1 MLKVKK
7 MPSEHAI
14 LSASGSHRWLACTPS
29 ARLEQEFSD
38 TDSTASLEGTAA
50 HSLAEHKLK
59 KKLKMQ
65 STRPNTIYDND
76 EMEMYT
82 DDYSD
87 YVVEQYTKAKRYDE
101 NAKVLIEQRL
111 DFSCYVPEGFGTGD
125 AVIVSK
131 GKLHIIDLKYGLG
144 VLVNA
149 EKNPQMM
156 LYALGALRKYEK
168 EYEIKKVK
176 LTIFQ
181 PRRENVTTW
190 ETTTAALK
198 KWANKI
204 LRPKAEIA
212 YRGTGKYEPGA
223 HCQFCKAAIKC
234 RARAEEKLKLAKEEF
249 KKPPLITDNEIESVL
264 AKIPDIKKW
273 CDDIM
278 EYALE
283 KALNKKKWEGFKI
296 VAGRGTRKYLNEE
309 AIVDALNKAGYYDI
323 YKKSLLPITEMEKL
337 MTKKTFSEVL
347 GKLVGKT
354 EGKPTLVSL
363 DDKRP
368 ELNTIQAKNEFK
380 EEK

>member
-1 MLKVKK
+1 

-38 TDSTASLEGTAA
+38 TESTASLEGTAA

-156 LYALGALRKYEK
+156 LYALGALKKYEK

-204 LRPKAEIA
+204 LRPKAEMA
-212 YRGTGKYEPGA
+212 YRGAGKYEPGA

-283 KALNKKKWEGFKI
+283 KALNGKKWEGFKI

-309 AIVDALNKAGYYDI
+309 AVVEALNKAGYYDI

>member
-1 MLKVKK
+1 

-111 DFSCYVPEGFGTGD
+111 DFSCYVPERFGTGD

-204 LRPKAEIA
+204 LRPKAEMA

-283 KALNKKKWEGFKI
+283 KALNGKKWEGFKI

-309 AIVDALNKAGYYDI
+309 AVVEALNKAGYYDI

>member
-1 MLKVKK
+1 M
-7 MPSEHAI
+7 
-14 LSASGSHRWLACTPS
+14 
-29 ARLEQEFSD
+29 
-38 TDSTASLEGTAA
+38 
-50 HSLAEHKLK
+50 
-59 KKLKMQ
+59 
-65 STRPNTIYDND
+65 
-76 EMEMYT
+76 
-82 DDYSD
+82 
-87 YVVEQYTKAKRYDE
+87 
-101 NAKVLIEQRL
+101 
-111 DFSCYVPEGFGTGD
+111 
-125 AVIVSK
+125 
-131 GKLHIIDLKYGLG
+131 
-144 VLVNA
+144 
-149 EKNPQMM
+149 
-156 LYALGALRKYEK
+156 
-168 EYEIKKVK
+168 
-176 LTIFQ
+176 
-181 PRRENVTTW
+181 
-190 ETTTAALK
+190 
-198 KWANKI
+198 
-204 LRPKAEIA
+204 A

-283 KALNKKKWEGFKI
+283 KALNGKKWEGFKI

-309 AIVDALNKAGYYDI
+309 AVVEALNKAGYYDI

>member
-1 MLKVKK
+1 

-190 ETTTAALK
+190 ETTAAVLK

-204 LRPKAEIA
+204 LRPKAEMA
-212 YRGTGKYEPGA
+212 YRGTGKYEPGL

-283 KALNKKKWEGFKI
+283 KAQNGKKWEGFKI

-309 AIVDALNKAGYYDI
+309 AVVEVLNKAGYYDI

>member
-1 MLKVKK
+1 

-29 ARLEQEFSD
+29 ARLEQEFND

-204 LRPKAEIA
+204 LRPKAEMA

-234 RARAEEKLKLAKEEF
+234 RARAEEKLKLAKEDF

-283 KALNKKKWEGFKI
+283 KALNGKKWEGFKI

-309 AIVDALNKAGYYDI
+309 AVVAALNKAGYYDI

>member
-1 MLKVKK
+1 

-87 YVVEQYTKAKRYDE
+87 YVVEQYTKAKKYDE

-204 LRPKAEIA
+204 LRPKAEMA

-283 KALNKKKWEGFKI
+283 KALNGKKWEGFKI

-309 AIVDALNKAGYYDI
+309 AVVAALNKAGYYDI

-347 GKLVGKT
+347 GKLVCKT

>member
-1 MLKVKK
+1 

-87 YVVEQYTKAKRYDE
+87 YVVEQYTKVKRYDE

-204 LRPKAEIA
+204 LRPKAEMA

-283 KALNKKKWEGFKI
+283 KALNGKKWEGFKI

-309 AIVDALNKAGYYDI
+309 AVVAALNKAGYYYI

>member
-1 MLKVKK
+1 MKVKK

-190 ETTTAALK
+190 ETTAAVLK

-204 LRPKAEIA
+204 LRPKAEMA
-212 YRGTGKYEPGA
+212 YRGTGKYEPGS

-283 KALNKKKWEGFKI
+283 KHK
-296 VAGRGTRKYLNEE
+296 
-309 AIVDALNKAGYYDI
+309 
-323 YKKSLLPITEMEKL
+323 MEK
-337 MTKKTFSEVL
+337 S
-347 GKLVGKT
+347 GKALK
-354 EGKPTLVSL
+354 
-363 DDKRP
+363 
-368 ELNTIQAKNEFK
+368 
-380 EEK
+380 

>member
-1 MLKVKK
+1 

-29 ARLEQEFSD
+29 ARVEQEFSD

-87 YVVEQYTKAKRYDE
+87 YVVEQYTKAKRYDV

-204 LRPKAEIA
+204 LRPKAEMA

-283 KALNKKKWEGFKI
+283 KALNGKKWEGFKI

-309 AIVDALNKAGYYDI
+309 AVVAALNKAGYYDI

-337 MTKKTFSEVL
+337 MSKKKFSEVL

-368 ELNTIQAKNEFK
+368 ELNIIQAKNEFK

>member
-1 MLKVKK
+1 

-38 TDSTASLEGTAA
+38 TDSTASLEGTVA

-131 GKLHIIDLKYGLG
+131 GKLHIIDLKYGLC

-204 LRPKAEIA
+204 LRPKAEMA

-283 KALNKKKWEGFKI
+283 KALNGKKWEGFKI

-309 AIVDALNKAGYYDI
+309 AVVAALNKAGYYDI

-363 DDKRP
+363 VDKRP

>member
-1 MLKVKK
+1 

-87 YVVEQYTKAKRYDE
+87 YVVEQYTKAKRYDV

-204 LRPKAEIA
+204 LRPKAEMA

-283 KALNKKKWEGFKI
+283 KALNGKKWEGFKI

-309 AIVDALNKAGYYDI
+309 AVVAALNKAGYYDI

-337 MTKKTFSEVL
+337 MSKKKFSEVL

-368 ELNTIQAKNEFK
+368 ELNIIQAKNEFK

>member
-1 MLKVKK
+1 

-14 LSASGSHRWLACTPS
+14 LSASGSHRWLECTPS

-87 YVVEQYTKAKRYDE
+87 FVVEQYTKAKRYDE

-204 LRPKAEIA
+204 LRPKAEMA

-283 KALNKKKWEGFKI
+283 KALNGKKWEGFKI

-309 AIVDALNKAGYYDI
+309 AVVEALNKAGYYDI

-347 GKLVGKT
+347 GKLVCKT

>member
-1 MLKVKK
+1 

-125 AVIVSK
+125 AVIISK

-204 LRPKAEIA
+204 LRPKAEMA

-278 EYALE
+278 DYALE
-283 KALNKKKWEGFKI
+283 KALNGKKWEGFKI

-309 AIVDALNKAGYYDI
+309 AVVAALNKAGYYDI

-337 MTKKTFSEVL
+337 MSKKTFSEVL

>member
-1 MLKVKK
+1 

-204 LRPKAEIA
+204 LRPKAEMA

-249 KKPPLITDNEIESVL
+249 KKPPLITDNEIENVL

-283 KALNKKKWEGFKI
+283 KALNGKKWEGFKI

-309 AIVDALNKAGYYDI
+309 AVVAALNKAGYYDI

>member
-1 MLKVKK
+1 

-204 LRPKAEIA
+204 LRPKAEMA

-278 EYALE
+278 DYALE
-283 KALNKKKWEGFKI
+283 KALNGKKWEGFKI

-309 AIVDALNKAGYYDI
+309 AVVEALNKAGYYDI
-323 YKKSLLPITEMEKL
+323 YKKLLLPITEMEKL

-368 ELNTIQAKNEFK
+368 ELNIIQAKNEFK